1 MAGVK
6 QKTQRP
12 PSKSKSSTPSK
23 SPEIQSNPSIPKDT
37 PNDPTPNPSSNGTTV
52 KKTKTIRTPG
62 SSIER
67 VAQACDRCRSKKT
80 RCDGKRP
87 QCSNCAAVGL
97 ECKISDKL
105 SRRAFPRGYT
115 ETLEERIRELEFE
128 NKKLQ
133 KLIDLKNE
141 QFELKNKLDNNK
153 DTNKDNNKDN
163 NNKDTKHTTT
173 TTTTTGKI
181 ENPTDDSDD
190 PLNDTKIDKIKSE
203 QINNDIDMSD
213 NEDNEIPQ
221 SSLTSTNNATTNNIS
236 NENGDS
242 KLNIANLN
250 LLNSQKG
257 YKSMEEHLHDETCGC
272 GNYPHSVHNRPV
284 SIAGSVDIDNGELS
298 DDDSLLQVPI
308 GNGINHGKPHSLNGQ
323 LDNYSS
329 DSVNINNANNNIS
342 NSSNNI
348 MYNNNNNNTLN
359 NGNFPTNGNQSQN
372 MPIRSVED
380 LRSRYGY
387 NNLSFEQ
394 SNAPGAAAA
403 VSLQNKLKAKNFMNL
418 ANLIASSIPR
428 STEETLFIPAL
439 LAKIVNVHSFNSNA
453 PFLTSRSIALLK
465 ESFDE
470 KNTHNSYNNTA
481 NPNNNSQFQH
491 INYKYLDFNKLKS
504 KESVDFF
511 ENLNLPN
518 HLNLDMFISIFFDT
532 WNTIIPILNK
542 QIFMN
547 NYLKFNKSRENGFN
561 DGEMYG
567 LEKFGELLLIITTL
581 AN

>member
-1 MAGVK
+1 
-6 QKTQRP
+6 
-12 PSKSKSSTPSK
+12 
-23 SPEIQSNPSIPKDT
+23 
-37 PNDPTPNPSSNGTTV
+37 
-52 KKTKTIRTPG
+52 
-62 SSIER
+62 
-67 VAQACDRCRSKKT
+67 
-80 RCDGKRP
+80 
-87 QCSNCAAVGL
+87 
-97 ECKISDKL
+97 
-105 SRRAFPRGYT
+105 
-115 ETLEERIRELEFE
+115 
-128 NKKLQ
+128 
-133 KLIDLKNE
+133 
-141 QFELKNKLDNNK
+141 
-153 DTNKDNNKDN
+153 
-163 NNKDTKHTTT
+163 
-173 TTTTTGKI
+173 
-181 ENPTDDSDD
+181 
-190 PLNDTKIDKIKSE
+190 
-203 QINNDIDMSD
+203 
-213 NEDNEIPQ
+213 
-221 SSLTSTNNATTNNIS
+221 
-236 NENGDS
+236 
-242 KLNIANLN
+242 
-250 LLNSQKG
+250 
-257 YKSMEEHLHDETCGC
+257 MEEHLHDETCGC

-308 GNGINHGKPHSLNGQ
+308 GNGINHGNSSLNGQ

-329 DSVNINNANNNIS
+329 DSINNHNHNNPNNIS
-342 NSSNNI
+342 NTSNNI
-348 MYNNNNNNTLN
+348 MYNNNNINNEN
-359 NGNFPTNGNQSQN
+359 NFINNNNNNNNNQSQN

-470 KNTHNSYNNTA
+470 KNTNNYNF
-481 NPNNNSQFQH
+481 NNNNNNNLQFQH

-504 KESVDFF
+504 KESIDFF

-547 NYLKFNKSRENGFN
+547 NYLKFNKIKKE
-561 DGEMYG
+561 
-567 LEKFGELLLIITTL
+567 IIQVKMI
-581 AN
+581 